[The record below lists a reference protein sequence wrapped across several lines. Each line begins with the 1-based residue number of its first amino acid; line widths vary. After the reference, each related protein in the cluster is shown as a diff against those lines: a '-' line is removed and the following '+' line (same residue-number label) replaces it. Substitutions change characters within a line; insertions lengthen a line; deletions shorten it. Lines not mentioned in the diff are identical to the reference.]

1 MNESLEAAG
10 VLLIYKY
17 LVGDI
22 AIFPSE
28 KSKEKLFKACSLLEI
43 GEAKK
48 ALEQV
53 NISMEIDT
61 PKGLHYLIKG
71 YILYELED
79 FEGAIENFENSLK
92 LADNFTSLHIVG
104 TQIEMDLEIKVDTYF

>member
-1 MNESLEAAG
+1 MLSKKIEMNESLEVAG
-10 VLLIYKY
+10 GLFIYKY

-28 KSKEKLFKACSLLEI
+28 KSKEKLLKAQSLLNM
-43 GEAKK
+43 GETKK

-61 PKGLHYLIKG
+61 PKGIHFFLKGCILHA
-71 YILYELED
+71 LED
-79 FEGAIENFENSLK
+79 YEDIGRIRC
-92 LADNFTSLHIVG
+92 TSI
-104 TQIEMDLEIKVDTYF
+104 